1 MSRASFK
8 TYGILS
14 KNLHGA
20 VSCFHLAV
28 TNLGIYLRLVNKGF
42 MVLDTHRIWPRMKM
56 LHETQRLRK
65 DMSKNSSRHSWYIYE
80 FRTYQ

>member
-28 TNLGIYLRLVNKGF
+28 TNLGIYLRLANKGF
-42 MVLDTHRIWPRMKM
+42 MVLDKASNLAT
-56 LHETQRLRK
+56 
-65 DMSKNSSRHSWYIYE
+65 YE
-80 FRTYQ
+80 NAS